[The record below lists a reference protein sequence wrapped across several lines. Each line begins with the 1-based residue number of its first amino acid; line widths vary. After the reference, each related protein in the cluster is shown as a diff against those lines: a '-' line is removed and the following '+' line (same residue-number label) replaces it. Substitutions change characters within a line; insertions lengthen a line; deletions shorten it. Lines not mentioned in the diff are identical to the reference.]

1 MRALAGVLL
10 ALALARPAA
19 AGAADAAYAP
29 ARRAPGVTADLRG
42 LVTDT
47 AGRPV
52 PDVAVLAVETG
63 RTVTAGRDGRFVF
76 RGLPAGVVHLAA
88 SRLGFV
94 PARVRVVVP
103 ATGEPVSVT
112 IRLAQ
117 TIVSLPGVQVTGS
130 ATDGDPTRATQATL
144 ALDGRSLQARQAP
157 SVAQVL
163 AAEPGMA
170 VRFNGPMASIPVIR
184 GLTGE
189 RIVLLQDGER
199 IGDLAATA
207 ADHLQAVDPALAER
221 IEVIRGPAS
230 LLYGTNAIGGVVN
243 VVSGDIPFARPTART
258 GFLAGQAESV
268 APGAVGSAAITTP
281 LGGGLVATARGSWR
295 RMADLRAGGGTRIG
309 NTDASTWNASGG
321 LAWFG
326 SRGSLGIAVRAQDFD
341 YGVPA
346 PDAEAVRIAGDRRGA
361 QLRGELASG
370 IAWLPTLRLDAT
382 AQSYAHDEIEPD
394 GAVGTRL
401 ALDTRT
407 VNLAARTVA
416 GPLRGT
422 VGVQGFFRRYR
433 GLGDETFTPAASNDN
448 LALLVHQELAVGPA
462 LAGDRRATLQLG
474 ARHDWIRMT
483 PRAADDPRFA
493 TLDARRLGATS
504 GSLGLSLPLPAGTS
518 LAASVARA
526 FRAPSVEELWSNGY
540 HAAMNTFDIGTRTL
554 RPELA
559 TGVDV
564 VLRTQRRGA
573 YAQLAAYGSRIGGYV
588 LPTAARDTTLADF
601 GTVAVVE
608 FAQVDARLAGAEFS
622 GEASL
627 GRGLVAGVLA
637 DVVRGRGPG
646 GSALP
651 FMPAARVGGSLRW
664 DTGRWAIGGDVRHA
678 FAQRDVAAGNPVAIR
693 NPLDVETG
701 AYTLVNLQGAITLP
715 GRRTVHALT
724 IRIDN
729 LLDAR
734 FVDATSRIKSFAWN
748 PGRNIAIG
756 WRIGY

>member
-1 MRALAGVLL
+1 MAAGLLL
-10 ALALARPAA
+10 AIGVPRLAHGADARVDVRPRPAS
-19 AGAADAAYAP
+19 
-29 ARRAPGVTADLRG
+29 VTADVRG

-47 AGRPV
+47 TGRPI
-52 PDVAVLAVETG
+52 PDVVVLAVETG
-63 RTVTAGRDGRFVF
+63 RTVTSGRDGRFVF
-76 RGLPAGVVHLAA
+76 RGLPAGTVHFAA

-94 PARVRVVVP
+94 PTRVRIVVP
-103 ATGEPVSVT
+103 ATGEPVTVT
-112 IRLAQ
+112 IRLPQ
-117 TIVSLPGVQVTGS
+117 SIVSLPGVQVTGS
-130 ATDGDPTRATQATL
+130 ASDGDPTRSTQATL
-144 ALDGRSLQARQAP
+144 ALDGRTLQARQAP

-163 AAEPGMA
+163 ASEPGMA

-207 ADHLQAVDPALAER
+207 ADHLQAVDPAVAER

-268 APGAVGSAAITTP
+268 APGGVGSAAFTTP
-281 LGGGLVATARGSWR
+281 LGGGFVATARGSWR
-295 RMADLRAGGGTRIG
+295 RMADLRAGGGQRIG

-321 LAWFG
+321 VAWFG
-326 SRGSLGIAVRAQDFD
+326 SRGSLGVAVRAQDFD

-370 IAWLPTLRLDAT
+370 ISFMPTLRLDAT
-382 AQSYAHDEIEPD
+382 VQSYAHDEIEPD
-394 GAVGTRL
+394 GTVGTRL

-407 VNLAARTVA
+407 VNVAARTVVGRA
-416 GPLRGT
+416 RGT
-422 VGVQGFFRRYR
+422 VGVQAFFRRYR
-433 GLGDETFTPAASNDN
+433 GLGAETFTPAASNDN
-448 LALLVHQELAVGPA
+448 LALLVHQELPVGPA
-462 LAGDRRATLQLG
+462 FAGDRRATLQFG
-474 ARHDWIRMT
+474 ARHDWIRLT

-493 TLDARRLGATS
+493 SLETRRLGATS
-504 GSLGLSLPLPAGTS
+504 GSVGASLPLPANSS
-518 LAASVARA
+518 LSASLSRA

-540 HAAMNTFDIGTRTL
+540 HAAVNSFDIGNRAL

-588 LPTAARDTTLADF
+588 LPTAARDTTLVDF
-601 GTVAVVE
+601 GTVSVVE
-608 FAQVDARLAGAEFS
+608 FAQVDARLVGAEFS

-637 DVVRGRGPG
+637 DVVRGRGPN

-693 NPLDVETG
+693 NPLDIETG
-701 AYTLVNLQGAITLP
+701 AFTLVNLQAAITIP
-715 GRRTVHALT
+715 GRRAVHALT
-724 IRIDN
+724 IRVDN
-729 LLDAR
+729 LLDER

-748 PGRNIAIG
+748 PGRNVAIG